1 MNGDTTYKVRPAG
14 RHILTIGRDL
24 IHDNCAAV
32 VELVKNAYDADSP
45 DVQIEFIMSP
55 LRSGYSIVIS
65 DHGHGMSRD
74 DIINKWMVP
83 STQYKFDERKSPAGR
98 TMQGSKGVGRYAA
111 SILGTDLLLET
122 ATSGGEKTKAYFKWK
137 DFELAEYLDDVEIR
151 IETEVET
158 EDISEPLGTRLTI
171 NGDDELLEIWDR
183 QRFEKLQF
191 ELKKLKS
198 PVSAVSKDD
207 KFRINLRISG
217 FPGVEDTDEVIDPYS
232 LFNLFDY
239 KIQGK
244 IEANGKG
251 ELIYSSQKVRNIADE
266 HIDFDIQ
273 KEVPSD
279 VNKSTL
285 YGNFE
290 IDVRAFDRDNDAI
303 ESLIGRGL
311 KEESGN
317 YIGKNQAKQLLNAY
331 NGIGVYRNGFRIRPL
346 GDADFDWLK
355 LDARRVQN
363 PSLHLGNNQVIGY
376 VHIDSVEWS
385 GLTEK
390 SARDGL
396 KENETFNRLKEVT
409 LAVLRQLERR
419 RYEYR
424 RKAGL
429 SRPAIKVER
438 ELRRLFS
445 FDELKENIRKQL
457 KRAKIEEA
465 TANQTIELISREEES
480 NNKLAD
486 EIRQAAGVYQV
497 QATLGKILNVIV
509 HEGRQPLSYFRHSI
523 PHLRRWHQSFQK
535 NKDPEKLEKLLSIA
549 DGIEENMEFLVKL
562 FGRLDPLV
570 VERRGARKPLELK
583 KAIQSTLSVF
593 ENEMKSHDVSADIRG
608 GDDFKFSVWP
618 QDIYA
623 IFTNLIDNSFYWMS
637 QKKGA
642 IRHISIELLTDGN
655 SLIHIDYRDTG
666 PGIEP
671 NLIESEVI
679 FEPQFST
686 KPNGTGIGLAIA
698 SEAAERN
705 GFELKAF
712 ESDEG
717 AYFRLQPKTGVENE

>member
-1 MNGDTTYKVRPAG
+1 MNGDTTYKLRPAG

-65 DHGHGMSRD
+65 DRGHGMSRD

-198 PVSAVSKDD
+198 PVSAGSKDD

-217 FPGVEDTDEVIDPYS
+217 FPGVEDTDEVIDPYP
-232 LFNLFDY
+232 LFNFFDY

-363 PSLHLGNNQVIGY
+363 PSVHLGNNQVIGY

-445 FDELKENIRKQL
+445 FDALKRNIRRQL
-457 KRAKIEEA
+457 TEDGCNQPTIDRIIEVID
-465 TANQTIELISREEES
+465 NEE
-480 NNKLAD
+480 KDKDRDAY
-486 EIRQAAGVYQV
+486 EIRQALRVYQG

-509 HEGRQPLSYFRHSI
+509 HEGSQPLSYFRNQI
-523 PHLRRWHQSFQK
+523 PNLRYWRERFQETG
-535 NKDPEKLEKLLSIA
+535 DLGKLEKMLSIA
-549 DGIEENMEFLVKL
+549 DGVEENMEIFVKL
-562 FGRLDPLV
+562 FGRLDPLAAGK
-570 VERRGARKPLELK
+570 RAAKKPLELK
-583 KAIQSTLSVF
+583 KTIENALSVF
-593 ENEMKSHDVSADIRG
+593 ENEMKSEDVSTEIGGADN
-608 GDDFKFSVWP
+608 FKFSAWS
-618 QDIYA
+618 QDIYV
-623 IFTNLIDNSFYWMS
+623 IFTNLIDNSLYWMS
-637 QKKGA
+637 QKKGTKRQ
-642 IRHISIELLTDGN
+642 ITIELVTDGN
-655 SLIHIDYRDTG
+655 SLSHIDYRDSG

-671 NLIESEVI
+671 SFIESEVI
-679 FEPQFST
+679 FEPEFST
-686 KPNGTGIGLAIA
+686 KPDGTGLGLTIA

-705 GFELKAF
+705 GLELKAF

-717 AYFRLQPKTGVENE
+717 TYFRLQPKNGE